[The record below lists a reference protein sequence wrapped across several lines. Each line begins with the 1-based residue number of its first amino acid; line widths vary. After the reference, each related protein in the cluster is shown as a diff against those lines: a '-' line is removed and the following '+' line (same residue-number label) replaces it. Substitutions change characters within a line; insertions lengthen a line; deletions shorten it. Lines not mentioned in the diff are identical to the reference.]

1 MNKLT
6 GVTGLNRRKSVKESQ
21 ESTKP
26 QEKIT
31 TVSTRRNITTG
42 TSPVPLRL
50 TENDRADLNLW
61 LEALEAESG
70 KNITAAKLFRGLIS
84 MRDKINTK
92 ALIRAINDVT

>member
-1 MNKLT
+1 MKKLA
-6 GVTGLNRRKSVKESQ
+6 GVTGLDRRKSVKEPQ
-21 ESTKP
+21 ESPKP

-42 TSPVPLRL
+42 TSPMPLRL

-70 KNITAAKLFRGLIS
+70 KNVTAAKLFRGLIS

-92 ALIRAINDVT
+92 ALIRSINDVT

>member
-6 GVTGLNRRKSVKESQ
+6 GVTGLNRRKSANVSVDNA
-21 ESTKP
+21 KP

-42 TSPVPLRL
+42 SSPVPLRL

-61 LEALEAESG
+61 LAELEAEAG
-70 KNITAAKLFRGLIS
+70 KNVTAAKLFRGLIS
-84 MRDKINTK
+84 MRDKINQK
-92 ALIRAINDVT
+92 SLIRAINDAT

>member
-6 GVTGLNRRKSVKESQ
+6 GVTGLSRRKNVKESKLI
-21 ESTKP
+21 SDTK
-26 QEKIT
+26 EKIT

-61 LEALEAESG
+61 LKNLEAESG
-70 KNITAAKLFRGLIS
+70 KNITAAKLFRGLIN

-92 ALIRAINDVT
+92 ALIRSINDVT

>member
-1 MNKLT
+1 MTKLT
-6 GVTGLNRRKSVKESQ
+6 GITGLNRRNNVKESK
-21 ESTKP
+21 ENAKS

-42 TSPVPLRL
+42 TSPMPLRL

-61 LEALEAESG
+61 LENLEVESG
-70 KNITAAKLFRGLIS
+70 KNITAAKLFRGLIN

-92 ALIRAINDVT
+92 ALIRSINDVT

>member
-1 MNKLT
+1 MSKLT
-6 GVTGLNRRKSVKESQ
+6 GVTGLNRRKSVKESL
-21 ESTKP
+21 ETKNP
-26 QEKIT
+26 QEKT
-31 TVSTRRNITTG
+31 PPFPPRRNITTG
-42 TSPVPLRL
+42 TSPLPLRL

>member
-1 MNKLT
+1 MTKLT
-6 GVTGLNRRKSVKESQ
+6 GITGLNRRNNVKESK
-21 ESTKP
+21 ENAKS

-42 TSPVPLRL
+42 TSPMPLRL

-61 LEALEAESG
+61 LENLEAESG

-84 MRDKINTK
+84 MKDKINTK
-92 ALIRAINDVT
+92 VLIRSINDVT

>member
-1 MNKLT
+1 MTKLT
-6 GVTGLNRRKSVKESQ
+6 GKTGLDRRKNVKDSKE
-21 ESTKP
+21 KVKLL
-26 QEKIT
+26 EKIT

-42 TSPVPLRL
+42 TSPMPLRL

-61 LEALEAESG
+61 LEMLEIESG

-92 ALIRAINDVT
+92 ALIRSINDVT

>member
-1 MNKLT
+1 MTKLT
-6 GVTGLNRRKSVKESQ
+6 GKTGLDRRKNIKDSKEKVKSL
-21 ESTKP
+21 
-26 QEKIT
+26 EKIT

-42 TSPVPLRL
+42 TSPMPLRL

-61 LEALEAESG
+61 LEMLEIESG

-92 ALIRAINDVT
+92 ALVRSINDVT

>member
-1 MNKLT
+1 MSKLT
-6 GVTGLNRRKSVKESQ
+6 GVTGLSRRKSVNESL
-21 ESTKP
+21 ESPKP

-42 TSPVPLRL
+42 SSPMPLRL

-70 KNITAAKLFRGLIS
+70 KNITAAKLFRGLIN
-84 MRDKINTK
+84 MKDKINTK
-92 ALIRAINDVT
+92 VLIRSINDAT